1 MGARASA
8 DLPSQRAAREHQRGH
23 AVVGGDERVLLVT
36 LACHEKGS
44 LELLHLPRVGCGEQH
59 RGLMRERRDVLIARC
74 RQGNREYLTA
84 NRDQD
89 DDALLGS
96 L

>member
-74 RQGNREYLTA
+74 RQE
-84 NRDQD
+84 
-89 DDALLGS
+89 DAHDVHVARTHLRVRS
-96 L
+96 RCSA